1 MKITFYIHPL
11 LSPLQL
17 LQTFA
22 RTHEEEGYADR
33 KKVEK
38 MNAQLLL
45 EEKHV
50 LLKNEL
56 DEKLQKKHALELEI
70 SRQYQELKRLETSL
84 ERQVFKV
91 VREE

>member
-1 MKITFYIHPL
+1 
-11 LSPLQL
+11 
-17 LQTFA
+17 
-22 RTHEEEGYADR
+22 
-33 KKVEK
+33 
-38 MNAQLLL
+38 MNTQLLL

-70 SRQYQELKRLETSL
+70 SNQYQELKRLETSL
-84 ERQVFKV
+84 ERQVFKT

>member
-1 MKITFYIHPL
+1 
-11 LSPLQL
+11 
-17 LQTFA
+17 
-22 RTHEEEGYADR
+22 
-33 KKVEK
+33 

-70 SRQYQELKRLETSL
+70 SKQYQELKRLETSL

>member
-1 MKITFYIHPL
+1 
-11 LSPLQL
+11 
-17 LQTFA
+17 
-22 RTHEEEGYADR
+22 
-33 KKVEK
+33 